1 MNKKNKVYK
10 KQFKKKK
17 KIYKDKVTL
26 IEKTNVIDITWDDW
40 EGKNFMK
47 CFIRKEGGDYFKASW
62 FSY

>member
-26 IEKTNVIDITWDDW
+26 IEKTNVIDIT
-40 EGKNFMK
+40 
-47 CFIRKEGGDYFKASW
+47 
-62 FSY
+62 